1 MTRPYTQGGSVWVPT
16 RDGRRLHAM
25 VLDVREPD
33 AGPPPPGRPPPTV
46 VFEAGVAADR
56 SSWAR
61 VQPAVARFARAVVY
75 DRAGLGRS
83 APDPAGRTL
92 TRMADDLGDLL
103 DHFGPGPF
111 VLVGHSAGGP
121 IVRRAAADRP
131 DRITGLVL
139 VEPTDE
145 GADVL
150 FTPGFR
156 RMSRI
161 VPRAYRLLARLDL
174 LHLLHK
180 PLLRAVPED
189 VRAAMRR
196 EAFTAGA
203 MSAWAETNRTFLDEL
218 AAWRDTPPDTGDIA
232 LTVVSGARAGN
243 GMSRSIR
250 AAANASHARR
260 AAGSAGGRHVIAER
274 SGHYVPLTEPDLVV
288 AQIARLVRQPDAPEP
303 KTPVRDDRNG

>member
-1 MTRPYTQGGSVWVPT
+1 MTPPYTQGESAWVPT

-25 VLDVREPD
+25 VLDAREPD
-33 AGPPPPGRPPPTV
+33 AGPPASGRVPPTV

-56 SSWAR
+56 SSWAG
-61 VQPAVARFARAVVY
+61 VQPAVARFARAIVY

-92 TRMADDLGDLL
+92 ARMADDLGDLL

-145 GADVL
+145 AADVL
-150 FTPGFR
+150 FSPGFR

-161 VPRAYRLLARLDL
+161 VPRGYGLLARLGL
-174 LHLLHK
+174 LHLLHR
-180 PLLRAVPED
+180 PLLRAAPAD

-196 EAFTAGA
+196 EAFTPGA
-203 MSAWAETNRTFLDEL
+203 MSTWAETNRTFLDEL
-218 AAWRDTPPDTGDIA
+218 AVWRDNPPDAGDFA
-232 LTVVSGARAGN
+232 LTVVSGARAGD

-250 AAANASHARR
+250 AAANASHAHR
-260 AAGSAGGRHVIAER
+260 AAVSPRGRQVIAER
-274 SGHYVPLTEPDLVV
+274 SGHYVPLTEPGLVV
-288 AQIARLVRQPDAPEP
+288 DEIARLVRQPDAPEP
-303 KTPVRDDRNG
+303 KPPVPDGRNA

>member
-1 MTRPYTQGGSVWVPT
+1 MTPPYTQGESAWVPT

-25 VLDVREPD
+25 VLDAREPGT
-33 AGPPPPGRPPPTV
+33 GPPVPGRVPPTV

-56 SSWAR
+56 SSWAG
-61 VQPAVARFARAVVY
+61 VQPAVARFARAIVY

-83 APDPAGRTL
+83 APDPAGRAL

-121 IVRRAAADRP
+121 IVRLAAADRP

-145 GADVL
+145 GADAL
-150 FTPGFR
+150 FSPGFR

-161 VPRAYRLLARLDL
+161 VPRACGLLARLGL
-174 LHLLHK
+174 LHLPHR
-180 PLLRAVPED
+180 PLLRAVPAD

-196 EAFTAGA
+196 EAFTVRA
-203 MSAWAETNRTFLDEL
+203 MSTWAETNRTFLDEL
-218 AAWRDTPPDTGDIA
+218 AAWRDNPPGAGDFP

-260 AAGSAGGRHVIAER
+260 AACSPRGRQVIAER
-274 SGHYVPLTEPDLVV
+274 SGHYVPLTEPGLVV
-288 AQIARLVRQPDAPEP
+288 DEIARIVRQLDGPGPGGPEAS
-303 KTPVRDDRNG
+303 RRN